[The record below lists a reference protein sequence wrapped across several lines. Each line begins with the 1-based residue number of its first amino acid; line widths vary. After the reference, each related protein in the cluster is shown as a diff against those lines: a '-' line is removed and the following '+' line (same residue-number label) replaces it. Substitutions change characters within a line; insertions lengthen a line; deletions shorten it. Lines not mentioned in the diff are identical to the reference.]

1 MNHFQLVDWVVV
13 AIYFGAIGGI
23 AWWVMRQKTKDSAD
37 YFLAS
42 RHIGWYVIGA
52 SIFASN
58 IGSEHIVGLASTGSN
73 SGVALGHYELHSWC
87 VLLLGWVFVPF
98 YLRSRVFTMPEFLE
112 LR

>member
-1 MNHFQLVDWVVV
+1 MITFQTLDWAVV
-13 AIYFGAIGGI
+13 ALYFIIIGGI
-23 AWWVMRQKTKDSAD
+23 AWWVMKKKQKDTAD

-58 IGSEHIVGLASTGSN
+58 IGSEHIVGLASTGAN
-73 SGVALGHYELHSWC
+73 SGLALGHYELHSWC

-98 YLRSRVFTMPEFLE
+98 YDRIKIAGSRRRAHT
-112 LR
+112 